1 MVTNMV
7 IMVIILVYECTVAVW
22 YTKMSYEQ
30 IGLLPSRSITSD
42 LNHFLVLGTSQILS
56 MGSFK
61 TIT

>member
-7 IMVIILVYECTVAVW
+7 IVVIILVYECTVAVW
-22 YTKMSYEQ
+22 YTKTSCEQ
-30 IGLLPSRSITSD
+30 IGLLPSRSITSN

>member
-22 YTKMSYEQ
+22 YTKMSYGQ
-30 IGLLPSRSITSD
+30 IGLLPSRSITSN
-42 LNHFLVLGTSQILS
+42 LNHFLVPGTSQILS